1 VRPGLDTPRAAR
13 ASCAITF
20 ARGDRR
26 MSTTLMEARVIEGL
40 RALPRDRVEEVL
52 DFIEFLT
59 ARESTHFLAGRLTE
73 SLAALEVMELPEL
86 VVDDLLALE
95 AGRRLF

>member
-1 VRPGLDTPRAAR
+1 
-13 ASCAITF
+13 
-20 ARGDRR
+20 
-26 MSTTLMEARVIEGL
+26 MSTTLMEARVIERL

-59 ARESTHFLAGRLTE
+59 ARESTHFLAGRLSE

-95 AGRRLF
+95 TGHRLF

>member
-1 VRPGLDTPRAAR
+1 
-13 ASCAITF
+13 
-20 ARGDRR
+20 
-26 MSTTLMEARVIEGL
+26 MSTSLMEARVIERL

-52 DFIEFLT
+52 DFIEFLA